1 MGPKGLPVEIVR
13 QLNAACNKA
22 LQEADLREKITSQG
36 NEVAGGTPEEFQKSL
51 LADRNRWAPIGRAAG
66 IKLD

>member
-1 MGPKGLPVEIVR
+1 MRAGTPPAILNQYAKAITDALRVPEVEKRLNEIGL
-13 QLNAACNKA
+13 
-22 LQEADLREKITSQG
+22 
-36 NEVAGGTPEEFQKSL
+36 EVAGGTPEEFQKSL